1 MKVYIAGA
9 ITNEPQYKEKFYD
22 AVLALK
28 TEGHITLNPSELPR
42 GLTNAD
48 YMRICLSMIDVA
60 DMVAFIPGWEDS
72 EGASLEHSYC
82 QYTDKK
88 TLYLMSYEPYQKQC
102 SIGSFIDRDGFS
114 F

>member
-28 TEGHITLNPSELPR
+28 TEGHITLNPSELPS

-48 YMRICLSMIDVA
+48 YMRICFSMIDVA
-60 DMVAFIPGWEDS
+60 DMVALSLYPELKSDKLIEKQISTYVNNQEQINVLKATKLEVELSKWWLYFG
-72 EGASLEHSYC
+72 GA
-82 QYTDKK
+82 K
-88 TLYLMSYEPYQKQC
+88 
-102 SIGSFIDRDGFS
+102 
-114 F
+114 